1 MRIATCGRRAIVVAA
16 IACTPILLAGCGRTE
31 QYDMGQRIDMGPYT
45 FEVAGAKKGST
56 QHSDRTVIATIE
68 LLLRLVR
75 DDTAPYTT
83 DFAHSFRTRMQL
95 VDATGNT
102 FRVSPRTN
110 VRDYKVDL
118 HGEVSPIGSYFPTTT
133 EVYRGGRKRA
143 DSYRASV
150 ELNPE
155 YVGLDRGMK
164 VMHREGV
171 GTAVTDF
178 KLIIDNPD
186 RQGEQPGRAEIPLR

>member
-1 MRIATCGRRAIVVAA
+1 MRTTTCGRRALVVAA

-31 QYDMGQRIDMGPYT
+31 QYEMGQRIDMGPYT
-45 FEVAGAKKGST
+45 FEVAGAKIGST
-56 QHSDRTVIATIE
+56 QHADRTVIPTVE

-83 DFAHSFRTRMQL
+83 DFAHSFRTGMQL

-102 FRVSPRTN
+102 FRVFPRTN
-110 VRDYKVDL
+110 VRDYKVDMR
-118 HGEVSPIGSYFPTTT
+118 GEVTPIGSYFPTTT

-155 YVGLDRGMK
+155 YVGLRRGMT

-171 GTAVTDF
+171 GTAVSDF

>member
-1 MRIATCGRRAIVVAA
+1 MRIVICGRRAVVVAA

-31 QYDMGQRIDMGPYT
+31 QYEMGQRIDMGPYT
-45 FEVAGAKKGST
+45 FEVAGAKTGST
-56 QHSDRTVIATIE
+56 QHSDRTVIPTIE

-95 VDATGNT
+95 VDATGNRFSVFPT
-102 FRVSPRTN
+102 TNTREYRVIQ
-110 VRDYKVDL
+110 
-118 HGEVSPIGSYFPTTT
+118 GEVTPIGSYFPTSA

-171 GTAVTDF
+171 GTAVSDF

>member
-150 ELNPE
+150 EINPE
-155 YVGLDRGMK
+155 YLGRGMN

-171 GTAVTDF
+171 GTAVSDF

-186 RQGEQPGRAEIPLR
+186 RQGDQPGRAEIPLR

>member
-1 MRIATCGRRAIVVAA
+1 MPIVICVRRAVAVAA
-16 IACTPILLAGCGRTE
+16 MACTPILLAGCGRTE
-31 QYDMGQRIDMGPYT
+31 QYEMGQRIDMGPYT
-45 FEVAGAKKGST
+45 FEVAGAKRGST

-155 YVGLDRGMK
+155 YVGRGLN
-164 VMHREGV
+164 VMHRQGV
-171 GTAVTDF
+171 GTAVSDF

-186 RQGEQPGRAEIPLR
+186 RQGDQPGRAEIPLR